1 MRSHSLWVLAAF
13 AGLVLAGCA
22 THGTSQ
28 RYEQA
33 SLQTSPVDAD
43 LMSYRIR
50 NWTAISDHELVIE
63 STDGTRYRAETLG
76 PCFGMTNAPRLGF
89 ENRGGFQQ
97 VDRFSSVVLPD
108 GQRCAFQNFN
118 RVVSPASQ
126 ALDNFEKL
134 DARDTGTLPPPR

>member
-1 MRSHSLWVLAAF
+1 MRSHSLWVLGTF

-22 THGTSQ
+22 THGNTQ

-33 SLQTSPVDAD
+33 SLQTSPVDAE

-50 NWTAISDHELVIE
+50 NWTAISDHELVLE
-63 STDGTRYRAETLG
+63 SMDGTRYRAETLG
-76 PCFGMTNAPRLGF
+76 PCFGMNSAARLGF

-126 ALDNFEKL
+126 ALDSFEKL
-134 DARDTGTLPPPR
+134 GSGEVSSPR